1 MVLTSLDIAILLL
14 YLVAV
19 LALGVVVSRMARKST
34 KGYFLGGNQISW
46 PFLGLSNA
54 SGMFD
59 ISGTMWMV
67 YLLFIY
73 GLKSVYIPW
82 LWPSFNQIFLMVFL
96 SVWLRR
102 SGVMTGAEWI
112 RFRFGEGRGAQ
123 LSHFVVV
130 FFALLSVL
138 GFLAYGF
145 IGVGK
150 FAAIF
155 LPWELHADPHN
166 NALIYGLI
174 ITLFT
179 SIYVVKGGMVSVV
192 FTEVLQFVIMT
203 VACIAIGI
211 IAMQQVSPEMLAEV
225 VPDGWGSMGFG
236 WTLDLD
242 WSGVLA
248 QANEKI
254 VEDGWSL
261 FSIFIMLVLFKGI
274 LQSMA
279 GPAPN
284 FDMQRVL
291 SAKTPAEAAK
301 MSGFV
306 SIVLLFPRYMMIT
319 GLTIL
324 ALVYFMPTLQQ
335 MGPDVDF
342 EQILPFALA
351 NFVPSGLLGLVIAG
365 LLATFMST
373 FAATTNAAPA
383 YVVNDIYKRYINPQA
398 TEKQAVKMS
407 YLVSVVFIVAGTLIG
422 LFVPSL
428 NSVVMWLVSALYGG
442 YTASNLLKW
451 YWWRFSG
458 YGYFAGM
465 VAGIA
470 AAVPLMFTDLSPL
483 YAFPA
488 LFGLCLVVC
497 VIASLKSGPDD
508 MDVLVNFYVKT
519 RPWGFWKPVLQAA
532 QRKDPS
538 VTSNTAFKRDMF
550 NVGVGLLWHTS
561 LTAAPIFMV
570 IQNWSM
576 FTAAAGMA
584 LLTTAILKFS
594 WWDTLED
601 DDSLVPAL
609 ASTVNEPFIPKH
621 QGK

>member
-1 MVLTSLDIAILLL
+1 MHLTSLDITILAL

-19 LALGVVVSRMARKST
+19 LLLGVLVSRLAKKNTR
-34 KGYFLGGNQISW
+34 GYFLGGNQISW

-82 LWPSFNQIFLMVFL
+82 LWPSFNQIFLMIFL

-112 RFRFGEGRGAQ
+112 RLRFGEGTGAR
-123 LSHFVVV
+123 LSHLVVV

-155 LPWELHADPHN
+155 LPWQLHTDPHYN
-166 NALIYGLI
+166 EVMYGLI
-174 ITLFT
+174 ITAIT

-192 FTEVLQFVIMT
+192 FTEVLQFLIMT
-203 VACIAIGI
+203 VACIAIGV
-211 IAMQQVSPEMLAEV
+211 IAMQQVSPEMLQEV
-225 VPDGWGSMGFG
+225 VPEGWASLSFG
-236 WTLDLD
+236 WELGLD
-242 WSGVLA
+242 WSGILE
-248 QANEKI
+248 QANQKI
-254 VEDGWSL
+254 VDDGWSL
-261 FSIFIMLVLFKGI
+261 FSVFIMLVLFKGV

-291 SAKTPAEAAK
+291 SAKSPAEAAK

-319 GLTIL
+319 GLTVL
-324 ALVYFMPTLQQ
+324 ALVYFMPTLRE
-335 MGPDVDF
+335 MGPSVDF

-351 NFVPSGLLGLVIAG
+351 NFVPSGLLGLILAG

-398 TEKQAVKMS
+398 TEKQSVTMS
-407 YLVSVVFIVAGTLIG
+407 YVVSLAFIVIGTLIG
-422 LFVPSL
+422 LFIPSL
-428 NSVVMWLVSALYGG
+428 NSIVLWLVSALYGG

-458 YGYFAGM
+458 MAYFAGM
-465 VAGIA
+465 AAGIVGA
-470 AAVPLMFTDLSPL
+470 LPLMFTEVSPL
-483 YAFPA
+483 YAFPF
-488 LFGLCLVVC
+488 LFAFCLVIC
-497 VIASLKSGPDD
+497 VVTSLVSGPDD
-508 MDVLVNFYVKT
+508 MEVLKRFYLRT
-519 RPWGFWKPVLQAA
+519 RPWGFWKPVLLSA
-532 QRKDPS
+532 QKDDPS
-538 VTSNTAFKRDMF
+538 VHANPHFARDVM
-550 NVGVGLLWHTS
+550 NVVVGLVWHTC
-561 LTAAPIFMV
+561 LTAAPIFLV
-570 IQNWSM
+570 IQQWPA
-576 FTAAAGMA
+576 FTVALGCA
-584 LLTTAILKFS
+584 LLTTVILKFS
-594 WWDTLED
+594 WWDKLSDEPEADLPQTNSLYAPTL
-601 DDSLVPAL
+601 SKL
-609 ASTVNEPFIPKH
+609 TK
-621 QGK
+621 